1 MVNSNFNGG
10 TLIVLGPTSGGDGS
24 IDGDGTMTLNG
35 TTLLALSSKGMM
47 EYPAGCMVTTSA
59 NIASGD
65 MVSVLGNDGKLILS
79 VKANK
84 DFSDVIY
91 ADGTGD
97 NMASYKLI
105 TGGTFDGTLCN
116 DKWAANGNISDG
128 TECIWSQAQTASE
141 SGSGGFVGKNNGDF
155 PNGSGAMDH
164 GGMPNMIPPEG
175 FAGDMPNKFN

>member
-65 MVSVLGNDGKLILS
+65 MASVLGNDGKLILAL
-79 VKANK
+79 KRTK
-84 DFSDVIY
+84 IFQ
-91 ADGTGD
+91 
-97 NMASYKLI
+97 M
-105 TGGTFDGTLCN
+105 
-116 DKWAANGNISDG
+116 
-128 TECIWSQAQTASE
+128 
-141 SGSGGFVGKNNGDF
+141 
-155 PNGSGAMDH
+155 
-164 GGMPNMIPPEG
+164 
-175 FAGDMPNKFN
+175 